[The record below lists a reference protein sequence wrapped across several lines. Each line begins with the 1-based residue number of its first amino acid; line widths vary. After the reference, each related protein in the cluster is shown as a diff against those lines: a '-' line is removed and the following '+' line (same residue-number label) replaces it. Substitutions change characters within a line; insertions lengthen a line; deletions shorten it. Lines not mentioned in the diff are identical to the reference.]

1 MIPLR
6 GEPTPRPFVKTS
18 AYEGGPQFSSDGR
31 WIAYVSDESGQFQVF
46 VRPFPGPDPKVQVS
60 TEGGSFPRWSRNGN
74 ELFYR
79 NGNRMMAVQITTRSQ
94 HVAPVPS
101 APKFLFEAKYATP
114 GNTIAGYDVGM
125 DDQRFVFVREDA
137 AASRLHVV
145 LNWHEELKRLV
156 PVR

>member
-1 MIPLR
+1 
-6 GEPTPRPFVKTS
+6 VKTP

-46 VRPFPGPDPKVQVS
+46 VRPFPGRDPKVQVS

-94 HVAPVPS
+94 DVDPVRS
-101 APKFLFEAKYATP
+101 APKFLFDAKYATP
-114 GNTIAGYDVGM
+114 GNTIAGYDVSL

-137 AASRLHVV
+137 TAGRLHVV
-145 LNWHEELKRLV
+145 LNWFEELKRLTHR
-156 PVR
+156 P